1 MPQIP
6 LAASPHLGIDVG
18 KESLVIAIALEG
30 EDHPPATWPIH
41 TIRYKDDD
49 WHERLTALLAP
60 QAIVVVEPAGIN
72 LITPMAQVIAA
83 RTTAQLMLINHDTT
97 GSIRNQLVSH
107 EKSDAMDARALAL
120 IAAMAG
126 EGRPPRSLRPYHH
139 LAEEATTALRLHIDS
154 RKRLL
159 KSRTACLNRLEAI
172 AFGIWPALA
181 RSRSTWLN
189 CIEAGAVTPAQIR
202 HLAAEK
208 PADMHGNRHRFI
220 VRLARRLPD
229 DIEPHPHTVI
239 AVYQI
244 HKELK
249 AIEPELQSNAQA
261 ISALIEDPPY
271 TALTALW
278 RSVPASNDLT
288 IAALHAATRGRA
300 QTYSREAFKAALG
313 TNPQGK
319 SSGRSSS
326 AFQSRRGY
334 SEAARLIH
342 LWTMALIR
350 KQHQPNPV
358 HDYFTRTSSKHKLAA
373 ARNKL
378 ARILWGI
385 AHHGTPCN
393 WPVLAAAKPSV
404 PTAQL
409 HRGDDH
415 D

>member
-6 LAASPHLGIDVG
+6 LAASPHLGVDVG
-18 KESLVIAIALEG
+18 KESLVIAIAVDG
-30 EDHPPATWPIH
+30 EPPATWPVH
-41 TIRYKDDD
+41 EIRYRDDD

-83 RTTAQLMLINHDTT
+83 RSSARLMLINHDTT
-97 GSIRNQLVSH
+97 GNIRNQHVSH

-120 IAAMAG
+120 VASWAAG
-126 EGRPPRSLRPYHH
+126 GNPPRSLRPYRHD
-139 LAEEATTALRLHIDS
+139 AEEATTALRLHIDS
-154 RKRLL
+154 RKRLI

-189 CIEAGAVTPAQIR
+189 CVAAGAVTPAQVKHIAT
-202 HLAAEK
+202 HK
-208 PADMHGNRHRFI
+208 PEGMHGNRHHYIR
-220 VRLARRLPD
+220 RLAARLPD

-244 HKELK
+244 HKELQ
-249 AIEPELQSNAQA
+249 AIEPELASNAQA
-261 ISALIEDPPY
+261 ITALIEDPPY
-271 TALTALW
+271 DLLTALW

-300 QTYSREAFKAALG
+300 QTYSREAFKSALG

-319 SSGRSSS
+319 SSGRSRS

-342 LWTMALIR
+342 LWTMKLIM
-350 KQHQPNPV
+350 KQYRPNPV
-358 HDYFTRTSSKHKLAA
+358 HDYFARTSSKHKLAA

-404 PTAQL
+404 PTAAD
-409 HRGDDH
+409 HRGDHH